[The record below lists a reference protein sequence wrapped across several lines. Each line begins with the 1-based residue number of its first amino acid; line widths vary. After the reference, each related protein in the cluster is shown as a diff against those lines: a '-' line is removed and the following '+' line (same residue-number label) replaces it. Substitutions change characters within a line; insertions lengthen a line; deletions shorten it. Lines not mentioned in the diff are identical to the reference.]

1 MITKPFE
8 NNKVNFFKTAEEQN
22 LMKEAIKKVEKTFSK
37 EYPIVIN
44 GKEIM
49 NSEKIKSIN
58 PSKPSEIV
66 GLVSKATKEQ
76 ATEAIESAHKH
87 FQLWS
92 RESQAKRSAII
103 LKAAE
108 IMRQRKMELNAVM
121 VLEVG
126 KNWVEADADTAEAI
140 DFLEF
145 YARDAMRYSEDTP
158 IVRINGEYN
167 RQFYISLGVGVVIPP
182 WNFPLAITA
191 GMTTAA
197 LVTGNTVILKPASD
211 APVIAYKLYEILK
224 EAGLPDGVLN
234 YLPGSGSEVGDTL
247 VDHPLTRFVT
257 FTGSMEIGIRIYERA
272 AKVNPGQKW
281 LKRVIAEMGGKDYII
296 VDNDGDLDSAANGI
310 VQGAFG
316 FQGQKCSACSRAI
329 LHKDV
334 YDKMIGMIKERTEK
348 IVVGDTREFRV
359 PEVHY
364 YNLGPV
370 VNPASK
376 AKIMDYIEFGKKDG
390 KLITG
395 GSAVDINNGYF
406 IQPTVFADIKPK
418 SKLEQE
424 EIFGPVLSIIKAD
437 SFEQSME
444 IANDTNYG
452 LTGAVYTKTREKLER
467 ATKELFNGNLYL
479 NRGCTGALVGAH
491 PFGGFNLSGTDSK
504 TGGTD
509 HLLLFLQ
516 AKLVSEKV

>member
-8 NNKVNFFKTAEEQN
+8 NNKVNFFKTIEEQKM
-22 LMKEAIKKVEKTFSK
+22 MKDAIKKVEKDFGK
-37 EYPIVIN
+37 EYPIIIN

-49 NSEKIKSIN
+49 NSSKFKSIN
-58 PSKPSEIV
+58 PSKTSEII
-66 GLVSKATKEQ
+66 GNVSKATKEQ
-76 ATEAIESAHKH
+76 AIEALESAYKN
-87 FQLWS
+87 FKWWS
-92 RESQAKRSAII
+92 KESQAKRSAI
-103 LKAAE
+103 LLRAAE

-121 VLEVG
+121 VCEVG

-145 YARDAMRYSEDTP
+145 YAREGMRYSEETP
-158 IVRINGEYN
+158 LVKIAGEDN
-167 RQFYISLGVGVVIPP
+167 HLFYIPLGVGVVISP

-211 APVIAYKLYEILK
+211 TPVIAYKIYEILK
-224 EAGLPDGVLN
+224 EAGLPDGVLS

-247 VDHPLTRFVT
+247 VDHPLTRFVA
-257 FTGSMEIGIRIYERA
+257 FTGSKEIGIRINERA

-281 LKRVIAEMGGKDYII
+281 IKRVIAEMGGKDYII
-296 VDNDGDLDSAANGI
+296 VDSDADLDTAANGI

-329 LHKDV
+329 IHKDV
-334 YDKMIGMIKERTEK
+334 YEKMINLIKEKTEK
-348 IVVGDTREFRV
+348 IVVCDPREFKI

-364 YNLGPV
+364 YNMGPV
-370 VNPASK
+370 ANSGSK
-376 AKIMDYIEFGKKDG
+376 EKILGYIEQGKKDG

-395 GSAVDINNGYF
+395 GKSLGEEGYY

-424 EIFGPVLSIIKAD
+424 EIFGPVLSIIKAE
-437 SFEQSME
+437 SFDNAIE

-452 LTGAVYTKTREKLER
+452 LTGAVYTKTREKLDKAMNECYS
-467 ATKELFNGNLYL
+467 GNLYL
-479 NRGCTGALVGAH
+479 NRGCTGALVGVH
-491 PFGGFNLSGTDSK
+491 PFGGFDMSGTDSK
-504 TGGTD
+504 AGGYD
-509 HLLLFLQ
+509 YLLLFLQ
-516 AKLVSEKV
+516 SKLISEKV

>member
-1 MITKPFE
+1 MITKEFE

-37 EYPIVIN
+37 EYPIVMN

-49 NSEKIKSIN
+49 NSAKIKSVN
-58 PSKPSEIV
+58 PSKPSEVV
-66 GLVSKATKEQ
+66 GFVSKASKEQ
-76 ATEAIESAHKH
+76 AIEALESAHRN
-87 FQLWS
+87 FQWWS
-92 RESQAKRSAII
+92 RESQAKRSAI
-103 LKAAE
+103 LLRAAE

-121 VLEVG
+121 VTEAG

-145 YARDAMRYSEDTP
+145 YAREGLRYSKDTS
-158 IVRINGEYN
+158 IVKINGEDN
-167 RQFYISLGVGVVIPP
+167 RQFYIPLGVGVVIPP
-182 WNFPLAITA
+182 WNFPLAITT

-211 APVIAYKLYEILK
+211 TPVIAYKLYEILK
-224 EAGLPDGVLN
+224 EAGLPDGVLT
-234 YLPGSGSEVGDTL
+234 YLPGSGGEVGDTL
-247 VDHPLTRFVT
+247 VDHPLTRFIT

-272 AKVNPGQKW
+272 SKVNPGQKW

-296 VDNDGDLDSAANGI
+296 VENDGDIESAANGI

-329 LHKDV
+329 INKDV
-334 YDKMIGMIKERTEK
+334 YDKMVSMIKERTEK
-348 IVVGDTREFRV
+348 IIVGDTRDFRV

-364 YNLGPV
+364 YNMGPV
-370 VNPASK
+370 ANIGSK
-376 AKIMDYIEFGKKDG
+376 EKIMEYIEFGKKNG
-390 KLITG
+390 RLVTG
-395 GSAVDINNGYF
+395 GSALDINGGYF

-424 EIFGPVLSIIKAD
+424 EIFGPVLSIIKSD
-437 SFEQSME
+437 SLEHSIE

-452 LTGAVYTKTREKLER
+452 LTGAIYTKSRANLEK
-467 ATKELFNGNLYL
+467 AAKELFTGTLYL
-479 NRGCTGALVGAH
+479 NRGCTGALVGVH
-491 PFGGFNLSGTDSK
+491 PFGGFNMSGTDSK
-504 TGGTD
+504 AGGTD
-509 HLLLFLQ
+509 YLLLFLQ
-516 AKLVSEKV
+516 AKMVSEKV